1 MGERV
6 ISFVTLLVEHYIG
19 EVIIFVD
26 DEVETGAA
34 IPGLS
39 IQKVDFGGGI
49 GLLFHFLLKAGVVNE
64 REVVQSTATVVVEIY
79 GQPVRLSADA
89 GKVERQNLVGA
100 LQGCRVLAYPQVT
113 EPGLE
118 LRILRDVVVG
128 PQHTQEDAFTEAPGT
143 DEEQATRLLLQ

>member
-1 MGERV
+1 MKMRWTYPLEHLEYITVEAAGVGERV

-49 GLLFHFLLKAGVVNE
+49 GLLFHFLLLKAGGSDELPKIE
-64 REVVQSTATVVVEIY
+64 REVDPTHQTVVVEIY
-79 GQPVRLSADA
+79 GQPCPLVR
-89 GKVERQNLVGA
+89 
-100 LQGCRVLAYPQVT
+100 
-113 EPGLE
+113 
-118 LRILRDVVVG
+118 
-128 PQHTQEDAFTEAPGT
+128 
-143 DEEQATRLLLQ
+143 